1 MGYEWLDRDL
11 EAAERGRT
19 PWVVIEI
26 HRPMYNSEQYE
37 GDYTVAVNF
46 QRLFEDLL
54 VQHDVDL
61 VLAGHYHSYLRSKRI
76 YKNRANEDVGIYHF
90 TVGSAGYS
98 PDGAGLFRTD
108 WVEFFDDDYGYGR
121 ISIANST
128 HMHWEFVRNKENHDE
143 PMVVDHTWIIKRK
156 RVSLRLE
163 SHLV

>member
-1 MGYEWLDRDL
+1 MGECGVPVVNRFRMPAERSGGNGVFWYSYDFGSLHTVMLSSEHDMSPGSTQYEWLDRDL

-54 VQHDVDL
+54 VRYDVDL

-76 YKNRANEDVGIYHF
+76 YKDRADEEHGVYHF
-90 TVGSAGYS
+90 TIGSAGAYCCH
-98 PDGAGLFRTD
+98 GGRFYKKD
-108 WVEFFDDDYGYGR
+108 W
-121 ISIANST
+121 
-128 HMHWEFVRNKENHDE
+128 
-143 PMVVDHTWIIKRK
+143 
-156 RVSLRLE
+156 
-163 SHLV
+163 